1 MRQINIINREVTRLG
16 FPRFLEIVN
25 SMRRPRIAFDN
36 IENPSFVYAKNKNG
50 SVLYF
55 YRITFAGEFIKSK
68 LIAFTAGFTWKNIN
82 ATANSA
88 AIISNLIIV

>member
-1 MRQINIINREVTRLG
+1 MRQINIINREVARLG
-16 FPRFLEIVN
+16 FSRFLEIVN
-25 SMRRPRIAFDN
+25 SMREPEIAFDN

-68 LIAFTAGFTWKNIN
+68 LIDDLSNIK
-82 ATANSA
+82 
-88 AIISNLIIV
+88 IVSLDKLKGTE

>member
-1 MRQINIINREVTRLG
+1 MRQINIINREVARLG

-25 SMRRPRIAFDN
+25 SMRKPRIAFDD

-55 YRITFAGEFIKSK
+55 YRIIFAGEFIKSR
-68 LIAFTAGFTWKNIN
+68 LINDLIN
-82 ATANSA
+82 AKFVSLDRLKGTE
-88 AIISNLIIV
+88 

>member
-1 MRQINIINREVTRLG
+1 MRQINIINREVARLG
-16 FPRFLEIVN
+16 FSRFLEIVN
-25 SMRRPRIAFDN
+25 SMRKPRIGIAFDN

-68 LIAFTAGFTWKNIN
+68 LIDDLSHIK
-82 ATANSA
+82 
-88 AIISNLIIV
+88 IVSLDKLKGTK

>member
-1 MRQINIINREVTRLG
+1 MRQINIINREVARLG

-25 SMRRPRIAFDN
+25 SMREPEIAFDN
-36 IENPSFVYAKNKNG
+36 IKNPSFVYAKNKNG

-68 LIAFTAGFTWKNIN
+68 LMYDLSHTK
-82 ATANSA
+82 
-88 AIISNLIIV
+88 IVSLKKLKGTK